1 MSTVKTA
8 VVDAG
13 GGLRGIYAAG
23 VLDRCLDDGIYFDAG
38 IGVSAGSANIA
49 SYLAGQ
55 KGRNYQFYVEYSQ
68 RKEYMSLQNYLRKK
82 SYIDMDYVYGILSNE
97 GGENPLDYEAVTA
110 NPAEFVVVAT
120 NAETGE
126 ARYFNKSDMSRNHY
140 DILKASSSIPFVC
153 LPYWIDGVPYYDGAL
168 GDPIPIMK
176 AFSIGCDKVVL
187 ILTKP
192 RDFIRTPGKDRKL
205 AFMIHRKYPKAAEG
219 LKLRADRYNRQV
231 ELAKKYEAQGRF
243 LIVAPDDTCGMDTL
257 TRDTEAM
264 RRFYQKGLRDGEQ
277 IASFIF

>member
-38 IGVSAGSANIA
+38 IGVSAGNANIA

-231 ELAKKYEAQGRF
+231 ELAKKYEAQGRL

-277 IASFIF
+277 IASFVS